1 MIDREKVIDGL
12 DRCNHY
18 NDNNHCDGCP
28 YRKPNGILSWC
39 IDDLMVDALALL
51 KADQTYLL
59 EQDKM
64 IKKLQ
69 QELMVITHDGST
81 DCA

>member
-18 NDNNHCDGCP
+18 NDNNHCDGCS

-51 KADQTYLL
+51 KEQSNIIEKYHKADSFLF
-59 EQDKM
+59 
-64 IKKLQ
+64 
-69 QELMVITHDGST
+69 THGWRWT
-81 DCA
+81 DD